1 MGRQMYFFGG
11 FHMYIKFISDVYK
24 KFVSYVYKK
33 FFHTLIH
40 FVILF
45 LFDLSW

>member
-1 MGRQMYFFGG
+1 
-11 FHMYIKFISDVYK
+11 MYIKFISDVYK
-24 KFVSYVYKK
+24 KSFHMDIKS